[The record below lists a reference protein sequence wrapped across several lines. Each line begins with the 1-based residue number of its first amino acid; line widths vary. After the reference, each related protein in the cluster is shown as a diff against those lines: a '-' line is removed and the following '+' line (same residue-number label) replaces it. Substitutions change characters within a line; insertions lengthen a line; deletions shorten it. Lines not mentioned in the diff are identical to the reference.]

1 MRYPTAAQAEEGIND
16 LNGIHIDTHHQMT
29 VEKVDVS
36 VRYHQARVIIPDL
49 EEQLSLIVR
58 LDVTRELHSQT

>member
-49 EEQLSLIVR
+49 EEQLSLIVPV
-58 LDVTRELHSQT
+58 DVSKESHSQT